1 MSTAVASQD
10 PIQLDPQAAQQLVFQ
25 LGTGYIMSTALYAA
39 TSLGIA
45 DRLKDGPRDVSEL
58 ASATGANEDALFRVL
73 RTLSA
78 AGVFVEQGPRRFAN
92 NAASELLRSG
102 VPGLHDMVL
111 WMSDPFHLR
120 VYADAMHSVMT
131 GQPAVEKTFGVP
143 VFEHFPRDP
152 ELSERFNNA
161 MTAFSAAVV
170 PAALAAYDFTGIGTL
185 VDIAG
190 GHGHVLTSIL
200 QAYPTMRGVL
210 TDLPHVLAGAEP
222 RIRELG
228 LADRCRTEPIDF
240 FKAVPGGGDAY
251 IMKHIIHDWNDDQAS
266 TILQNI
272 RKAMNPGGRVV
283 LLDSVLQPANQPD
296 LGKIIDL
303 EMLLMPGGRERTE
316 AEFRSLFERA
326 GFRLT
331 RVVPTQSPLS
341 VIEAVSSGS

>member
-1 MSTAVASQD
+1 MSTHTAAPAD
-10 PIQLDPQAAQQLVFQ
+10 AQAAQQLVFQ
-25 LGTGYIMSTALYAA
+25 LGTGYIMSTALHAA
-39 TSLGIA
+39 TSLRIPDLLA
-45 DRLKDGPRDVSEL
+45 DGPRGAAEL
-58 ASATGANEDALFRVL
+58 ARATGANKDALFRVL
-73 RTLSA
+73 RTLSS
-78 AGVFVEQGPRRFAN
+78 AGVFVEQAPRQFAN

-102 VPGLHDMVL
+102 VPGLYDMIL

-131 GQPAVEKTFGVP
+131 GQPAVEKTLDVP
-143 VFEHFPRDP
+143 VFEHFARDP
-152 ELSERFNNA
+152 ALSERFNNA

-170 PAALAAYDFTGIGTL
+170 PAALAAYDFSGIGTL

-190 GHGHVLTSIL
+190 GHGQVLTSIL
-200 QAYPTMRGVL
+200 QAYPAMRGVL

-222 RIRELG
+222 RIRALG
-228 LADRCRTEPIDF
+228 LADRCRTEAIDF

-251 IMKHIIHDWNDDQAS
+251 IMKHIIHDWNDDQAT

-272 RKAMNPGGRVV
+272 RKAMNPGGRVI

-296 LGKIIDL
+296 FGKIIDL

-331 RVVPTQSPLS
+331 RIVPTQSPLA
-341 VIEAVSSGS
+341 VIEAV